1 MSTPTLNEIMELI
14 RAFRTRRNWEPF
26 HAPKNLAFS
35 IAIEAA
41 ELLEIF
47 QWADAQESISLMED
61 TEFHAAAAD
70 ELADILIYCLYFADQ
85 AGIDPLQAIADKM
98 KLNENRFPVPP
109 RPELPTT

>member
-1 MSTPTLNEIMELI
+1 MSKPTLNEIMELI
-14 RAFRTRRNWEPF
+14 RAFRTRRSWDPF

-47 QWADAQESISLMED
+47 QWADGPKSISMMED
-61 TEFHAAAAD
+61 PEHQAEAAD

-98 KLNENRFPVPP
+98 KINENRFPVQPP
-109 RPELPTT
+109 PE